1 MARPTKNSVMK
12 RHVLSTKYK
21 DVLAVMDYAV
31 FMLKSNILKVII
43 SSACVYLVR
52 VLYLYEA
59 IQRFKDRYPQ
69 DYKVAFGDRINTKDF
84 S

>member
-31 FMLKSNILKVII
+31 FMLKSNIIKVII

-59 IQRFKDRYPQ
+59 IQRFKDTYPQ
-69 DYKVAFGDRINTKDF
+69 DYKVAFGDRINAKDF